1 MKKIGNI
8 LWGIIIIAL
17 GVFFGLKALGLDVD
31 IFFNG
36 WWTLFIIVP
45 CAIGLFTEREK
56 LGNLIG
62 FGIGVLLLLACRDI
76 IDFSLLWKLIVPFIL
91 VLIGLKMI
99 FGGIFNKKADKV
111 YQKLKNEGKEPENGT
126 AVFSSNRMDFDG
138 REFCGA
144 ELNSIFGGLTCDLN
158 SAQIHEDCV
167 INACAV
173 FGGIDVMI
181 PEGVN
186 VKINATSI
194 FGGVSDKKKRSAQEN
209 APTVYINA
217 TCMFGGMDLK

>member
-45 CAIGLFTEREK
+45 CVIGLFTEREK

-62 FGIGVLLLLACRDI
+62 IGIGALLFLACQDV

-158 SAQIHEDCV
+158 GAVIQEDCV

-194 FGGVSDKKKRSAQEN
+194 FGGVSDKKKRPAQEN